1 MYRFSVHA
9 RNLEFWREN
18 IFRHILGLKELILT
32 KWMLISGTPLMK
44 ENVKLFTQSFGI
56 SLNYDLYRFN
66 LKNEPSC
73 ICEFECENCYYF
85 LWNVLY
91 IILEAFICNSKKL
104 WRDRFE
110 YQFIWEYRTFNIS

>member
-1 MYRFSVHA
+1 MVV
-9 RNLEFWREN
+9 N
-18 IFRHILGLKELILT
+18 
-32 KWMLISGTPLMK
+32 KWY
-44 ENVKLFTQSFGI
+44 SFDERKCKI
-56 SLNYDLYRFN
+56 IHKKLNYDLYRFN

-91 IILEAFICNSKKL
+91 MIILEAFICNSKKL